1 LLTTEEALLSEN
13 CDKMQVVACYSDGT
27 VTAANGSTNTW
38 MSFGMN
44 GKKVSLP
51 PNGLFAISGDK
62 NVCVWIGEKNGH
74 RSEFAVAAD
83 YAYFN
88 GRGHFTK
95 FTGCSTDGICVRL
108 PISQDI
114 EEIIPFQATRLQLPF
129 KASKIE
135 MLDENYNI
143 IGQQS
148 PIIEN
153 GETIIILQPN
163 VVSYRV
169 SRDSFLPSG
178 IKAFESL

>member
-1 LLTTEEALLSEN
+1 
-13 CDKMQVVACYSDGT
+13 
-27 VTAANGSTNTW
+27 

-51 PNGLFAISGDK
+51 PNGLFVISGDK
-62 NVCVWIGEKNGH
+62 NVCVWIGEKNGY
-74 RSEFAVAAD
+74 RSEFAVATD

-135 MLDENYNI
+135 MLDENSNI

-169 SRDSFLPSG
+169 SRDSSLPSG